1 MMSQGEPDV
10 LQVGEHGGH
19 EVVVDAVLVG
29 GPPDSQGQG
38 GPHSSPQ
45 VPGEQVYALLQD
57 CSDLSLL
64 THKVFLL

>member
-1 MMSQGEPDV
+1 MLCEGDV
-10 LQVGEHGGH
+10 LLVDEHGGH

-45 VPGEQVYALLQD
+45 VPGEHKYTLLPS
-57 CSDLSLL
+57 CSA
-64 THKVFLL
+64 